1 MARNRIERELRCQNS
16 WRPSD
21 GPLTSQ
27 ARDLRQQQRS
37 SWQSDLSTPSC
48 KITRVPC
55 SSSSQAP
62 RAGYGVSK
70 LLYVQRSSSATTHA
84 TPEPRGPQAFDNPNL
99 IPVTHTRAQSTTIPA
114 PEAGHPQDEQLDFE
128 RLPQIWS
135 PSINNLI
142 RRTAHDY
149 DMIMNYERDA
159 EGGQRWL
166 PQDIAIIRDVG
177 KHLHSDIF
185 ALRRRQR
192 TLADQGDQDKK
203 MMIQIKRDIN
213 LLKLQCERV
222 QEAIHK
228 YEQKCDF
235 ELLRDGAYAQDEYG
249 NFYKPIA
256 PQLFASE
263 GGFFQDKARLSI
275 ETVEDDTWGRQYS
288 RGQSTYYAEDQH
300 ENTLTN
306 MNKFQIPPETHPPT
320 RNQVFDLA
328 FQERPLDKL
337 EREATRQK
345 SPRRGSTDRVLVRR
359 VSKTHRDLNA
369 GKATRH

>member
-1 MARNRIERELRCQNS
+1 MARDHVERELRCQNS

-21 GPLTSQ
+21 GPLTPQ
-27 ARDLRQQQRS
+27 AGNLRQQQRS
-37 SWQSDLSTPSC
+37 PWQSDLSTPSC

-62 RAGYGVSK
+62 RAGFGVSK
-70 LLYVQRSSSATTHA
+70 LPCLQHSSSATTHA
-84 TPEPRGPQAFDNPNL
+84 TLEPRGPQAFNNPNL
-99 IPVTHTRAQSTTIPA
+99 IPVTHPRAQSTAVIA
-114 PEAGHPQDEQLDFE
+114 LEAGRPQDEQLDSE

-135 PSINNLI
+135 PTINDLI

-166 PQDIAIIRDVG
+166 PEDIAIIRDVG
-177 KHLHSDIF
+177 KHLHGDIF

-228 YEQKCDF
+228 YEQKCNF
-235 ELLRDGAYAQDEYG
+235 ELLRDRAYAQDEFG
-249 NFYKPIA
+249 NFYMPIA
-256 PQLFASE
+256 PQPFASE
-263 GGFFQDKARLSI
+263 GRFFQDNARLSI
-275 ETVEDDTWGRQYS
+275 ETLEDNTWGRYS

-300 ENTLTN
+300 GNTLTS
-306 MNKFQIPPETHPPT
+306 MNKSQIPQESYPPT

-328 FQERPLDKL
+328 FQERPLDKM
-337 EREATRQK
+337 EPEATRQK
-345 SPRRGSTDRVLVRR
+345 CPRRGSTDRVLVRR
-359 VSKTHRDLNA
+359 VSKTPRDLNA
-369 GKATRH
+369 GKTTRH